1 MILFTYAVLQSICS
15 PYMRNITLDVTRT
28 LAIVLMVI
36 FHFIYDLKYFS
47 YVDWDI
53 PDGGGWRI
61 FRMLIISLFFLCLGA
76 SLSFTHHTKFKV
88 AKFLK
93 RTSQIA
99 LAAFVISIV
108 SYFAIPQNWIFFGVL
123 HFLALSSLIVVGLV
137 RHPLLCLLIGL
148 GLLIFGALQILP
160 SRWPFNLLF
169 DGLPYYTNDYVSI
182 QPWLGMVFL
191 GVPLAH
197 WYLFKY
203 DPLAKVVQNANESTQ
218 KWLMWPGQHSLSIYI
233 VHQPILMGALWLL
246 GAANL
251 YISK

>member
-1 MILFTYAVLQSICS
+1 MILFTHTVLQSNCS

-28 LAIVLMVI
+28 LAIVLMVV

-53 PDGGGWRI
+53 PDGDGWRS

-76 SLSFTHHTKFKV
+76 SLSFTHHSGFKATKFI
-88 AKFLK
+88 K
-93 RTSQIA
+93 RISQIA
-99 LAAFVISIV
+99 LAALVISIA
-108 SYFAIPQNWIFFGVL
+108 SFLAIPQNWIFFGVL
-123 HFLALSSLIVVGLV
+123 HFLTFSSLIVVWLV
-137 RHPLLCLLIGL
+137 RYPLICLLIGL
-148 GLLIFGALQILP
+148 AVLAFGSLQILP

-169 DGLPYYTNDYVSI
+169 DELPHYTNDYVAI

-197 WYLFKY
+197 WYLFKH
-203 DPLAKVVQNANESTQ
+203 DPLATLVLHTSEITQ
-218 KWLMWPGQHSLSIYI
+218 KWIMWPGQHSLSIYL

-246 GAANL
+246 SAANL
-251 YISK
+251 YIS